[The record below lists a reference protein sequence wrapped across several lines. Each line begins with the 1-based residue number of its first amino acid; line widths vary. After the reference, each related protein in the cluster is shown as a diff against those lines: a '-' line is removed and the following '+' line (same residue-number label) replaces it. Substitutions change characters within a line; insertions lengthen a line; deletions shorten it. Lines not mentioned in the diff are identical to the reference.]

1 MSIAYAGVTRI
12 EPDERPAPPAPHA
25 PEEEG
30 RPPGRSRLGGLAARL
45 SVPALVVLLQGILSG
60 STLLQ
65 VRDGLGAR
73 NLEASYHAML
83 TAKALLASPLSR
95 HWGLPTVTLG
105 QDNDTFVLW
114 GATVATDGGDYIYT
128 SFPPA
133 GFWLPAL
140 VGLLRGGEI
149 GLAGLVALNGL
160 LAAVAGL
167 LLYLLVVRSVRRL
180 DRSVWI
186 ARSAGFMA
194 AAVYLTSTEALQSHG
209 AVYWPHS
216 MLQPLLLGM
225 LLVLDHLL
233 TRPEGA
239 DRRTLL
245 AGLGVLTAIACYTEW
260 TAYVFA
266 FLTGAAILLVPVLR
280 RRIGA
285 AGVVL
290 GSVALVTAAVLA
302 AHFVLVLGADAAV
315 EAWKARF
322 LARSGTNEAAT
333 ATLLDLQYGYALSF
347 GGAIFVV
354 LVLVALAAFRPE
366 NPGRRDAIGAVIL
379 LFSLTAVL
387 ENLVL
392 RQHAMEFTF
401 DRLKL
406 GIPLALLVGLAIGH
420 LSRRLLVLAGVV
432 VALGAAVGVSA
443 HRTDVAGYA
452 GWPYVDDANQALVR
466 RTQQAVDLECATIG
480 TNTQVRGYTNLLLD
494 RAVTEFVEQP
504 EQMQRLAAEDA
515 GSCGTVY
522 IRARNVHTDLP
533 QFLSVTVVQPDGAT
547 RVLEA
552 G

>member
-1 MSIAYAGVTRI
+1 MSIAYAAAARAEQDETSAHVPGDNAPTR
-12 EPDERPAPPAPHA
+12 P
-25 PEEEG
+25 
-30 RPPGRSRLGGLAARL
+30 SRTRGLAARL
-45 SVPALVVLLQGILSG
+45 SVPALVVLLQGLLTG

-65 VRDGLGAR
+65 VREGLGAR
-73 NLEASYHAML
+73 NLEASYHALL
-83 TAKALLASPLSR
+83 TAKALLANPLSR

-105 QDNDTFVLW
+105 QDNDKFVLW

-133 GFWLPAL
+133 GFWLPAIA
-140 VGLLRGGEI
+140 GFLRGGDI
-149 GLAGLVALNGL
+149 GLAGLVAINGL
-160 LAAVAGL
+160 LAAAAGV
-167 LLYLLVVRSVRRL
+167 LLYLLVVRAVLRL
-180 DRSVWI
+180 DRPVWT
-186 ARSAGFMA
+186 ARTAGFLA
-194 AAVYLTSTEALQSHG
+194 AAVYLTSTETLQSQG
-209 AVYWPHS
+209 AVYWPQS
-216 MLQPLLLGM
+216 MMQPLLLGS

-233 TRPEGA
+233 TRPEGT
-239 DRRTLL
+239 DRRRLL
-245 AGLGVLTAIACYTEW
+245 AALGVLTVIACYTEW

-266 FLTGAAILLVPVLR
+266 FLTGAAILLVPSLR

-290 GSVALVTAAVLA
+290 VSVAAVTAAVLA
-302 AHFVLVLGADAAV
+302 AHFILVLGADAAV

-322 LARSGTNEAAT
+322 LARAGTDEAAT
-333 ATLLDLQYGYALSF
+333 ASLLDLQYGYALSF

-354 LVLVALAAFRPE
+354 LVLLALAAYRPE
-366 NPGRRDAIGAVIL
+366 NPGRRDAVGGVVV

-387 ENLVL
+387 ENLIL

-420 LSRRLLVLAGVV
+420 LSRRLLVVAGVV
-432 VALGAAVGVSA
+432 VAVGAAVGISA
-443 HRTDVAGYA
+443 HSTDVESYA

-466 RTQQAVDLECATIG
+466 QTAQAIDLDCATIG
-480 TNTQVRGYTNLLLD
+480 TNTQVRGYTNLVLG
-494 RAVTEFVEQP
+494 RAVTEFVEEP
-504 EQMQRLAAEDA
+504 ARMQRLAAEDE

-533 QFLSVTVVQPDGAT
+533 QFLSITVVQPDGAS

>member
-1 MSIAYAGVTRI
+1 MSIAYAGTART
-12 EPDERPAPPAPHA
+12 EQDEASAPDAPHTPGVHAPP
-25 PEEEG
+25 
-30 RPPGRSRLGGLAARL
+30 RPSRRRGLAARL
-45 SVPALVVLLQGILSG
+45 SVPALVLLVQGLLTG

-83 TAKALLASPLSR
+83 TAKALLANPLSR

-105 QDNDTFVLW
+105 QDNDKYVLW
-114 GATVATDGGDYIYT
+114 GATVATDNGDYIYT

-133 GFWLPAL
+133 GFWLPAIA
-140 VGLLRGGEI
+140 GFLRGGDI
-149 GLAGLVALNGL
+149 GLAGLVAINGL
-160 LAAVAGL
+160 LAAAAGV
-167 LLYLLVVRSVRRL
+167 LLYLLVARAVLRL
-180 DRSVWI
+180 DRPLWI
-186 ARSAGFMA
+186 ARSAGLVSA
-194 AAVYLTSTEALQSHG
+194 VVYLTSTEALQSHG

-216 MLQPLLLGM
+216 MLQPLLLGL

-239 DRRTLL
+239 DRRGLL
-245 AGLGVLTAIACYTEW
+245 LGLGVLTAIACYTEW

-266 FLTGAAILLVPVLR
+266 FLTGAAILLVPSLR

-290 GSVALVTAAVLA
+290 VSVAAVTAAVLA
-302 AHFVLVLGADAAV
+302 AHYILVLGADAAV

-347 GGAIFVV
+347 GGAIFAV
-354 LVLVALAAFRPE
+354 LVLLALAAFRPE
-366 NPGRRDAIGAVIL
+366 NPGRRDAVGAVIV

-406 GIPLALLVGLAIGH
+406 GVPLALLAGLAVGH

-432 VALGAAVGVSA
+432 VAVGAAVGFSA
-443 HRTDVAGYA
+443 HRTDVETYA

-466 RTQQAVDLECATIG
+466 QARQVVDLDCATIG
-480 TNTQVRGYTNLLLD
+480 TNTQVRGYTNLLLE
-494 RAVTEFVEQP
+494 RAVTEFVEQQG
-504 EQMQRLAAEDA
+504 QMANLAAEDE

-522 IRARNVHTDLP
+522 IRSRNVHTDLP
-533 QFLSVTVVQPDGAT
+533 QFLSITVVRPDGAS